1 MLHTFLKLHN
11 TYYLPNRKSTL
22 FQQENGIFIF
32 FSDNSIGQK
41 KSYFRRRQ
49 QFMIVIYNKLSDMSF
64 SWKNVKWLSQ
74 CDS

>member
-22 FQQENGIFIF
+22 SQQENAIFIF
-32 FSDNSIGQK
+32 FSDNLIGQK
-41 KSYFRRRQ
+41 KSYFRRGQ